1 MCQNPSAG
9 QASQPHTSA
18 VSSTSS
24 SSLLSDSSAD
34 LPPAPLRDTDSE
46 GRRSAAS
53 VADRGLFKIWQVTF
67 ITTYI
72 HTTMLYY
79 LEDDDVIHPIS
90 YKLIDNIDNNK
101 LYTFNQLNR
110 LKGKNISVGRIDT
123 AMVVNVKILNGG

>member
-1 MCQNPSAG
+1 
-9 QASQPHTSA
+9 
-18 VSSTSS
+18 
-24 SSLLSDSSAD
+24 
-34 LPPAPLRDTDSE
+34 
-46 GRRSAAS
+46 
-53 VADRGLFKIWQVTF
+53 
-67 ITTYI
+67 
-72 HTTMLYY
+72 MLYY